1 MKLELSEVVKAVTGE
16 VVYKNNDGKFN
27 KVSTDTR
34 KITNGDMFIAL
45 RGKNFNGNDYI
56 DKAIELGASVV
67 IADEVK
73 PNIKGEATIIK
84 VKDTKKALG
93 DLAKF
98 YRQTLNIKVVS
109 VTGSAGKTSTK
120 DLTAALLSGK
130 FKVFKTEENFNNDI
144 GLPLMILKLDDS
156 YDVAVL
162 EMGTNNFGEITYL
175 SNIARPDIGLMT
187 NIGVA
192 HIEYFKTRENILK
205 EKLSIADYFEKE
217 NILIVNGENDLL
229 SQIKDNKKY
238 KLEKVG
244 YNKLYD
250 IHAESIELNSDN
262 TNFTVVSK
270 DNSKH
275 RFTLPLVGEHNVL
288 NALLGIEACLDLGM
302 TFEEMEKG
310 LSNFK
315 NSKMRLE
322 IIEKNGYTIINDSYN
337 ANPDSMKVALNVLKE
352 YKGKRKIAVLGTMGE
367 LGDFSIKS
375 HKEVAE
381 FANNICDALYTTG
394 EYSNQYK
401 EGFKENTFIYK
412 DRNELVKN
420 LQENLEEGDVVLV
433 KASFSQKFRE
443 IVSYLKNN

>member
-1 MKLELSEVVKAVTGE
+1 MKLELSEVVKAVNGE
-16 VVYKNNDGKFN
+16 IVYKNNDGKFI

-34 KITNGDMFIAL
+34 KIQKGDMFIAL

-56 DKAIELGASVV
+56 DKAIKLGASVV

-73 PNIKGEATIIK
+73 SDIDGEATIIK
-84 VKDTKKALG
+84 VDDTRKALG
-93 DLAKF
+93 NLAKY

-130 FKVFKTEENFNNDI
+130 FKVFKTQENFNNDI
-144 GLPLMILKLDDS
+144 GLPLMILELDDS

-175 SNIARPDIGLMT
+175 ADIARPDIGLMT

-205 EKLSIADYFEKE
+205 EKLSIADYFGKD

-229 SQIKDNKKY
+229 SQIKDDKKY

-250 IHAESIELNSDN
+250 VFAEDLKCNQNS
-262 TNFTVVSK
+262 TSFTAVCK
-270 DNSKH
+270 DKKYT
-275 RFTLPLVGEHNVL
+275 FTLPLVGEHNVL
-288 NALLGIEACLDLGM
+288 NALLGIRACLDLGM
-302 TFEEMEKG
+302 TFEQMEEG
-310 LSNFK
+310 LSNLK
-315 NSKMRLE
+315 GSKMRLE
-322 IIEKNGYTIINDSYN
+322 FIEKNGYTIINDSYN

-367 LGDFSIKS
+367 LGDFSEKS
-375 HKEVAE
+375 HKEVGS
-381 FANNICDALYTTG
+381 FAKDICDMLYTTG
-394 EYSNQYK
+394 EYSSQY
-401 EGFKENTFIYK
+401 EDGFKENTFIFK
-412 DRNELVKN
+412 DKDELVKN
-420 LQENLEEGDVVLV
+420 LRKNLQEGDVVLV
-433 KASFSQKFRE
+433 KASLSQKFRE
-443 IVSYLKNN
+443 IVNYLKNN